1 MRWWL
6 MGMLVAVAAGC
17 GDDGSVDGSEDASVS
32 PDAAELP
39 DPPTFEVTPDPDVP
53 TGCLATPPAAGEVRA
68 KVIDCEDELIEGSL
82 AMGRVGDIVLAN
94 DRFSVIVR
102 TGEESA
108 TLIGAHA
115 GGIVDGARHGEPDLL
130 KEVFM
135 ALDLATARPSAIV
148 ITEGGA
154 SGVARVEVPFELRR
168 LELIAATLGG
178 IGRTPP
184 GFGVLAYELRPDED
198 VLRIEMRVAATE
210 GEARLV
216 GRPAMVVT
224 VGGAGEVQ
232 MPGVGVLDD
241 DRLSGNAADAAGF
254 GGVVVES
261 PRTAFGARLYA
272 EDIGVSRILTI
283 LLFQSGE
290 RLVVPAGEIGT
301 HAGALSF
308 APDAASA
315 HALLVTDDEPLQSV
329 QVEGPARVSVAVDG
343 EPWLRTRAGEAGTT
357 LRLPAGARS
366 YTPGFGPFFEA
377 EVVADDGAAVTLPPA
392 PSATLRVD
400 STAEGVAMPIRAT
413 ALREG
418 EEILR
423 AVALGPTDF
432 TLPPG
437 PAELTLSRGYEY
449 DRHDQ
454 SLTFVDGETLTVS
467 ADLPR
472 VVDTTGWVAGDFHL
486 HTELSTDSTHAVPDA
501 VRIVAGEGLEVV
513 ASTDHDF
520 IADYGPALAEAELDA
535 FVLAVPGVEAS
546 DPILAHVGGYPL
558 RRDPERAGYGAP
570 IWFGSNPTVLF
581 DEVRAQGDESLG
593 GAFVQINH
601 PFKDNSGWFKAI
613 DLDPL
618 TGMVGTTP
626 MDLNLPADTDL
637 SEFDWDVVEV
647 WNDGA
652 GSDNEETFATYLG
665 LWANGWRFAM
675 VGNSDTHHPGRA
687 AGTTRTLVRV
697 PDDTLGAFDW
707 SDVAASF
714 RAGDLSV
721 SGGAFVEA
729 EVVGAAGDTA
739 SVQVRV
745 QAPPFIEV
753 DRLRVYAGTEVAV
766 DRPIP
771 ATSEVVR
778 LDEVV
783 DVPLGGA
790 TFVVVRVDGP
800 RSAPPVLP
808 FPAFG
813 LSNPLLVE

>member
-1 MRWWL
+1 
-6 MGMLVAVAAGC
+6 
-17 GDDGSVDGSEDASVS
+17 VDA
-32 PDAAELP
+32 
-39 DPPTFEVTPDPDVP
+39 
-53 TGCLATPPAAGEVRA
+53 
-68 KVIDCEDELIEGSL
+68 
-82 AMGRVGDIVLAN
+82 
-94 DRFSVIVR
+94 
-102 TGEESA
+102 
-108 TLIGAHA
+108 
-115 GGIVDGARHGEPDLL
+115 ARHGEPDLI

-135 ALDLATARPSAIV
+135 ALDLATPRPDDIV
-148 ITEGGA
+148 ITSGGA
-154 SGVARVEVPFELRR
+154 DGIARVQVLFELRR
-168 LELIAATLGG
+168 FELIAATLGG

-184 GFGVLAYELRPDED
+184 GFGVLTYELRPDED
-198 VLRIEMRVAATE
+198 VLHVEMQLAALE
-210 GEARLV
+210 GQARLV

-241 DRLSGNAADAAGF
+241 ELLSGNSSDAAGF

-261 PRTAFGARLYA
+261 PETAFGARLLA

-290 RLVVPAGEIGT
+290 RLVVPAGEVGT
-301 HAGALSF
+301 YSGQFSF

-315 HALLVTDDEPLQSV
+315 HGLLTAGDDLEEVTVD
-329 QVEGPARVSVAVDG
+329 GPERVSVAVDDAL
-343 EPWLRTRAGEAGTT
+343 WLRTRVAAEGTSV
-357 LRLPAGARS
+357 RLPAGSRTF
-366 YTPGFGPFFEA
+366 TPGFGSFFEGDP
-377 EVVADDGAAVTLPPA
+377 VSDDGGSVSVPAAPV
-392 PSATLRVD
+392 ATLRVD
-400 STAEGVAMPIRAT
+400 ATAEGMAMPLRAT
-413 ALREG
+413 AVREG

-423 AVALGPTDF
+423 AVALGATDF
-432 TLPPG
+432 PLPPG
-437 PAELTLSRGYEY
+437 DAALTLSRGYEY
-449 DRHDQ
+449 DRYDQ
-454 SLTFVDGETLTVS
+454 DVTLIAGETLTVS
-467 ADLPR
+467 TDLPR
-472 VVDTTGWVAGDFHL
+472 VVDTEGWVAGDFHL

-520 IADYGPALAEAELDA
+520 ISDYRPALADAGLDG

-570 IWFGSNPTVLF
+570 VWFGSNPTVLF
-581 DEVRAQGDESLG
+581 DEVRAQGDESMG

-618 TGMVGTTP
+618 TGMVGATP
-626 MDLNLPADTDL
+626 MDLNLPLDTDL

-665 LWANGWRFAM
+665 LYANGWRFAM
-675 VGNSDTHHPGRA
+675 VGNSDTHSPTSA

-697 PDDTLGAFDW
+697 PDDDLGAFGWD
-707 SDVAASF
+707 DIAASF

-729 EVVGAAGDTA
+729 EVVGSAGDTA
-739 SVQVRV
+739 SVQIRV
-745 QAPPFIEV
+745 QAPPWIEI
-753 DRLRVYAGTEVAV
+753 DRLRIYAGTAVAV
-766 DRPIP
+766 DEPIP
-771 ATSEVVR
+771 ASSEVVR

-800 RSAPPVLP
+800 RSAQPVLP
-808 FPAFG
+808 FEPFG
-813 LSNPLLVE
+813 VTNPLPID